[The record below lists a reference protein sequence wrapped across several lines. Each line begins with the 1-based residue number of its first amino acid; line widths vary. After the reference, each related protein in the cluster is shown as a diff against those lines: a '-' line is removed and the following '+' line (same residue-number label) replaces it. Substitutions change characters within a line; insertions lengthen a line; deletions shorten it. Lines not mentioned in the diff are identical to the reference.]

1 MKTTHNARSCER
13 VTISN
18 CVLSCNCA
26 AIKCGTESYFDFR
39 QIVVSNCVV
48 TRSTRAFAC
57 YALDGGVIEQVRIAN
72 VVCDTDIAF
81 IFNHPLHLDAR
92 QRKPES
98 KLSTIRD
105 IRVSNFTARTDGRIL
120 LTAADGTTI
129 EDVEFDGIGLDYA
142 LFCDPAEFAPGSTG
156 HQVSRHSPEAR
167 GARAA
172 VVCENVRNFRLRGF
186 SVRWPEN
193 VDYPGWGAGA
203 TRIENGGTRILR
215 PADQGDDVAFSV
227 LWTSGCQGLHL

>member
-1 MKTTHNARSCER
+1 MAPKA
-13 VTISN
+13 
-18 CVLSCNCA
+18 
-26 AIKCGTESYFDFR
+26 YFDFR

-142 LFCDPAEFAPGSTG
+142 LFCDPAEFAPDSTG
-156 HQVSRHSPEAR
+156 HQVSRHSPEAAAPAPPSSAKMYATFVYVIFLSVGQKTLTAPA
-167 GARAA
+167 GALARRALKTAVPAFCVRPIRAMTLPSVSSGPAAVRAA
-172 VVCENVRNFRLRGF
+172 PLNLARSKPRTTGQTA
-186 SVRWPEN
+186 SSITT
-193 VDYPGWGAGA
+193 AA
-203 TRIENGGTRILR
+203 T
-215 PADQGDDVAFSV
+215 
-227 LWTSGCQGLHL
+227 